1 MKLEACSR
9 IVFLT
14 EGNGKG
20 NKNKIHVRI
29 LLVDPYYPRTEVLIF
44 KSHMFFQQFNDPRF
58 NDIVVKSIMYN
69 SVENEKEI
77 RLIQQYTSFMKE
89 YVFNDNDD
97 DQEI

>member
-9 IVFLT
+9 VVFLT
-14 EGNGKG
+14 EGHGKG
-20 NKNKIHVRI
+20 NKNKIHARI
-29 LLVDPYYPRTEVLIF
+29 LLVDPYYPSTEVLIF
-44 KSHMFFQQFNDPRF
+44 KSQMFFQQFNGPQF

-69 SVENEKEI
+69 SIENEKEI

-97 DQEI
+97 D